1 MLRISR
7 VGTHTVF
14 IKNLGPVLYPTK
26 GPHLSKM
33 IVHKLRCHAT
43 LFQALFDTGNNLISL
58 SQKKLEQIYSLAKK
72 IFYMLTWKPARFL
85 SSVFISAATDVVK
98 TLTIFHH

>member
-1 MLRISR
+1 M
-7 VGTHTVF
+7 
-14 IKNLGPVLYPTK
+14 
-26 GPHLSKM
+26 M
-33 IVHKLRCHAT
+33 HKLRCHAT
-43 LFQALFDTGNNLISL
+43 LFQALFDTGNNIISL

-72 IFYMLTWKPARFL
+72 IFYMLTWKPGRFL